1 MAKSKKAVEALI
13 PKGISPS
20 QIAAVSEAEFRREL
34 LALTERAYKNSP
46 TVQQMRNEEFLAREA
61 KRDAVEAARK
71 GVRVGVRRADSTGV
85 TYGSEGYFKRRLAR
99 EVGAAEKAAS
109 FGGLAK
115 GWWRKLP
122 AWGRLGIKG
131 AGGVLG
137 GLGLLTT
144 AMEIPDM
151 LRTGRD
157 VAEDL
162 GFDPTGRRADAKT
175 RLANEMNWRSRESDP
190 LTVALLGQEQLNSDL
205 TGLENFERADVPG
218 PSDRSLA
225 LRDQALLR
233 KLQIDHEEE
242 LEQLRGKAVRTDEL
256 EDAFHRLMGTR

>member
-1 MAKSKKAVEALI
+1 MTPNNGPELLKALLDAGYTEEQVTKMSLQEARNALWEYRDNIARGFEQEIKSVRAASGVKGN
-13 PKGISPS
+13 PKINPTSFTPNTEGLGWMP
-20 QIAAVSEAEFRREL
+20 EAEKYGGEVWKAGR
-34 LALTERAYKNSP
+34 
-46 TVQQMRNEEFLAREA
+46 
-61 KRDAVEAARK
+61 AARK
-71 GVRVGVRRADSTGV
+71 ASVAAKEASLGGRA
-85 TYGSEGYFKRRLAR
+85 L
-99 EVGAAEKAAS
+99 
-109 FGGLAK
+109 
-115 GWWRKLP
+115 GWWKRLP

-157 VAEDL
+157 VAEDM

-205 TGLENFERADVPG
+205 AGLENFERADVPG
-218 PSDRSLA
+218 PSDRSIA